1 MGHGPAA
8 GERTLRC
15 LRRSPPQKI
24 FAADARASAQRRP
37 IPDEEDVPDMRP
49 SGVQRST
56 DVSKA
61 SEHGS
66 DTENHASIRGTHVFV
81 RCVD

>member
-1 MGHGPAA
+1 M
-8 GERTLRC
+8 
-15 LRRSPPQKI
+15 

-49 SGVQRST
+49 SDVQRST

-81 RCVD
+81 CCVDQATFLYLNDPSHMFLQVRP